1 MFGSLVVLCGKEI
14 LNEAVTLA
22 PNHRLECA
30 QAIDAL
36 DHDFE
41 LVLDHCGRLLSEGRI
56 RRCFGRVRT
65 CTGVRNLNCRD
76 LIGRAQS

>member
-36 DHDFE
+36 DHHFE
-41 LVLDHCGRLLSEGRI
+41 LVLDHCGRLFGEGWV

-65 CTGVRNLNCRD
+65 ATGVRDLHGRD